1 MSSMLIQAVL
11 LIVQVLVAFL
21 SYLLLARFFM
31 QAARVPFNN
40 SIGYFV
46 LQLTNWLV
54 IPLRKVIPAFRGFDL
69 ASLLP
74 VFLLQ
79 LLQVILIFAVHGY
92 LMQNNASSLLLPI
105 LWESGKAFLRTGFYF
120 LILLLIAQ
128 AIISW
133 VNPYSPVYPVCNALT
148 APILR
153 PIQRI
158 IPMVGRIDL
167 SPLIAIVLIQVILI
181 FLQ

>member
-1 MSSMLIQAVL
+1 MSGMLTQAVL

-31 QAARVPFNN
+31 QAIRVPFNN

-79 LLQVILIFAVHGY
+79 VLQVVLILALQGY
-92 LMQNNASSLLLPI
+92 LMQGSVTDLLPLI
-105 LWESGKAFLRTGFYF
+105 LWESCKAFLRTMLYF

-133 VNPYSPVYPVCNALT
+133 INPYSPLYPVCNALT
-148 APILR
+148 DPVLR
-153 PIQRI
+153 PIRRI
-158 IPMVGRIDL
+158 IPLVGRIDL
-167 SPLIAIVLIQVILI
+167 SPLVAILLIQVILI